1 VSATVREW
9 ALIYLA
15 ILIAMILIAKYPYL
29 LRGEAPQFVEGEFIR
44 TLIMAG
50 VGTGLVEVIKY
61 RIAQLRRSTGKKRNR

>member
-1 VSATVREW
+1 MSATVREW

-29 LRGEAPQFVEGEFIR
+29 LLGEAPQFVEGEFIR